1 MGLISDLK
9 ETTSDLSVGGKLTTD
24 GIHLRVFELTSTGN
38 LTAINANKAD
48 IFKITL
54 SENTTFQN
62 PTGNLLD
69 TQLLQIRITSA
80 SSQAIAFDTD
90 YQAASSL
97 SFPSATTGGGVEDY
111 IAFRRN
117 STDSKWDLIG
127 TTIGTIPTA
136 ADGSIEEV
144 KLATA
149 FRVKL
154 YNKNYF
160 KNPNF
165 KVIQGTA
172 SGTLANSLALP
183 TASLG
188 YLGETEWIV
197 AASGGT
203 PAYAF
208 SAANESVTFTGAAST
223 TAIHL
228 AQRLESR
235 DVTTLANKLANITIS
250 AEISNSLLTSVTW
263 EIFRATTTNDTH
275 GTIASPTQ
283 TSLGSGTWTVTSTLT
298 RYSATITLPALA
310 ARGLEVRLRVGAQTS
325 GTWVVARLQLEE
337 GSLATNFNCDDF
349 GEELRKCQR
358 HYQKQS
364 PQDISPVATF
374 TSGGIGTNAYIIGSG
389 GANVIAAI
397 PLLIP
402 MFTAPSMVF
411 SDATGATGI
420 VTTFTGGSWFNGQG
434 VTLYASSDTSISIAS
449 GTSTYIHCRYQASAH
464 IP

>member
-1 MGLISDLK
+1 MPVTRIRASSQSTK
-9 ETTSDLSVGGKLTTD
+9 VVTLS
-24 GIHLRVFELTSTGN
+24 SSSN
-38 LTAINANKAD
+38 ATAINSD
-48 IFKITL
+48 ITDIGVITL
-54 SENTTFQN
+54 TESTTFSISGTPFDQ
-62 PTGNLLD
+62 
-69 TQLLQIRITSA
+69 QILILKIKSA
-80 SSQAIAFDTD
+80 SSLAIAFSSDFE
-90 YQAASSL
+90 AASSL
-97 SFPSATTGGGVEDY
+97 TLPSATTGSNKIDAIV
-111 IAFRRN
+111 FRW
-117 STDSKWDLIG
+117 STAQSKWVFDG

-203 PAYAF
+203 PAYTF

-223 TAIHL
+223 TAIYL

-358 HYQKQS
+358 HYQKQA
-364 PQDISPVATF
+364 PQGISPVATF
-374 TSGGIGTNAYIIGSG
+374 SAGSSGTNAYIIGSG
-389 GANVIAAI
+389 GSAVIAAI
-397 PLLIP
+397 PLLVP

-411 SDATGATGI
+411 SDATGAIGV
-420 VTTFTGGSWFNGQG
+420 VTAFTSGSWFNGQG
-434 VTLYASSDTSISIAS
+434 ATLWASSDNSISLLS